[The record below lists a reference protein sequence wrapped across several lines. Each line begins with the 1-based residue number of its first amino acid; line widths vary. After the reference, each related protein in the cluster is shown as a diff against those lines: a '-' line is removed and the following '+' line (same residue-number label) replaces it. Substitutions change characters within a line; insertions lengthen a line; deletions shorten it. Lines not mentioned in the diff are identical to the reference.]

1 MAYESKTLENA
12 LIDTLTG
19 DIQTQPVHGT
29 IALDNANSPASKWF
43 ETLEEGDNG
52 VLAGV
57 YGEEMIWG
65 YDVDGRSEFTS
76 VTVASSIAYTV
87 NSLYYFNEVTF
98 GKYNNTA
105 VLCKKALTTTASTI
119 SLLQLSS
126 DGKSIIGE
134 TGEVFFELWDG
145 NGFGDDNTFEQL
157 TNGTITDL
165 NGNTARTFHGSIA
178 LNGKVK

>member
-43 ETLEEGDNG
+43 ETLEEGNNG

-57 YGEEMIWG
+57 YGEELVYNSG
-65 YDVDGRSEFTS
+65 TTS
-76 VTVASSIAYTV
+76 
-87 NSLYYFNEVTF
+87 F
-98 GKYNNTA
+98 
-105 VLCKKALTTTASTI
+105 
-119 SLLQLSS
+119 
-126 DGKSIIGE
+126 D
-134 TGEVFFELWDG
+134 
-145 NGFGDDNTFEQL
+145 GDDDTFEQL

-165 NGNTARTFHGSIA
+165 NGNKARTFHGSIA